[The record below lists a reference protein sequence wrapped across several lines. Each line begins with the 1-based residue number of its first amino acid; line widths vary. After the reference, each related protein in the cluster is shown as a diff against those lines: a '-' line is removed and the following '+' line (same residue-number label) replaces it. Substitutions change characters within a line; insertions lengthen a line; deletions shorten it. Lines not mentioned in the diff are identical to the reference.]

1 MEKTMTH
8 LTRRA
13 FSGLLAAGV
22 AAPLI
27 GQRPAQAATAI
38 TVASLFGADKP
49 ETRIWLKIKEIVD
62 AKLPGR
68 FDFRIVQNAAL
79 GGEKEVAEGIRLGS
93 VQGSLSTISALS
105 SWVPESQVLDAPFV
119 FRDAA
124 HVRRV
129 VDGPIGD
136 GLKAKFAAQNFVVG
150 GFINYGAR
158 HLLTKEPVSKPTQ
171 LAGKRIRV
179 IQSPLH
185 TELWK
190 AFGANPTPIPIPE
203 TYNALQTGVVDM
215 MDLTKSA
222 YAGFKLYEVVPY
234 LTETG
239 HIWATGVVYFS
250 AAFWKTLKDDE
261 KAVLAAAAAEGA
273 LYFDRL
279 IVEDETASM
288 AKAAAAGGKTI
299 AVEDRAAWEAGARGV
314 WAALAP
320 KVGGLDKIE
329 AIAKTS

>member
-1 MEKTMTH
+1 MTRH
-8 LTRRA
+8 INRRT
-13 FSGLLAAGV
+13 FSGLLAAGA
-22 AAPLI
+22 AAPLL
-27 GQRPAQAATAI
+27 GYGRTAKAAT
-38 TVASLFGADKP
+38 TVTIASLLGADKP
-49 ETRIWLKIKEIVD
+49 ETKIWLKIKEIVD

-79 GGEKEVAEGIRLGS
+79 GGEREVAEGIRLGS
-93 VQGSLSTISALS
+93 IQGSLSTMSALS
-105 SWVPESQVLDAPFV
+105 GWVPQSQILDAPFV
-119 FRDAA
+119 FRDAG

-129 VDGPIGD
+129 LDGPIGAD
-136 GLKAKFAAQNFVVG
+136 LKAKFAAQNFVVQ

-158 HLLTKEPVSKPTQ
+158 HLLSKEPITRPAQ
-171 LAGKRIRV
+171 LGGKRIRV

-234 LTETG
+234 LNETG

-250 AAFWKTLKDDE
+250 APFWRSLKDNE

-273 LYFDRL
+273 RYFDQL
-279 IVEDETASM
+279 IVEDEKLSM
-288 AKAAAAGGKTI
+288 EKAAAAGGKTVAI
-299 AVEDRAAWEAGARGV
+299 ADRAAWEQGARGV
-314 WAALAP
+314 WASLAP

-329 AIAKTS
+329 AIVRTS